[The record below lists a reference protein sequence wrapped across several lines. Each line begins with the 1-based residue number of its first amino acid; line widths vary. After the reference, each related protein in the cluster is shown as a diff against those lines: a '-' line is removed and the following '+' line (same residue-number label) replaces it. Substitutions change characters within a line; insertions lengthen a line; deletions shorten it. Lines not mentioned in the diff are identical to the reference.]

1 MNNGRWKVKIPV
13 ILTILDALVC
23 NLPVVLLGMLLIT
36 SAGPDFLTT
45 LCASSFIIV
54 FVFFA
59 IGVFVVP
66 CEQFALIIWAIV
78 TKKKWL
84 LAIHIPFMVV
94 SIIECVALV
103 DFLHFA
109 CMQ

>member
-36 SAGPDFLTT
+36 NSGPEYLTT
-45 LCASSFIIV
+45 LCATSFVIV
-54 FVFFA
+54 LLLFV

-103 DFLHFA
+103 DFLRFA